1 MKLHWITT
9 RKRLTSLWKVS
20 EILPIKYIINTER
33 SWGGLGTSGEI
44 LRAWCTAS
52 FWWCLGAFSWR
63 SSFPAFLFLQKKWQA
78 SNYQLRKNQR
88 LLKHGFKTTVHDFK
102 MAQLSLSL
110 RLLAKQPLWTYQ
122 INIRGV
128 LARHPIAIINL
139 LCHENDNDCCSMIGQ
154 LFTMTFVT

>member
-20 EILPIKYIINTER
+20 EILPIQYIINTER

-44 LRAWCTAS
+44 LRAWCAAS

-110 RLLAKQPLWTYQ
+110 RLLATSLDLSDKYKGCFSKTSHCYYKPTVSWKWQWLF
-122 INIRGV
+122 
-128 LARHPIAIINL
+128 L
-139 LCHENDNDCCSMIGQ
+139 NDWA
-154 LFTMTFVT
+154 VV